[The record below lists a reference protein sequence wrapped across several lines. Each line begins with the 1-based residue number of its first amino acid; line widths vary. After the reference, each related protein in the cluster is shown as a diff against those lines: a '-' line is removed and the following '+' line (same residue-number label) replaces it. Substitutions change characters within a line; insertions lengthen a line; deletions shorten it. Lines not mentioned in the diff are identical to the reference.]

1 MKNNF
6 FNAKREVVDNN
17 IYLKGNIKRKPTQ
30 RFIQTFNTIKNKFNK
45 KIKFC
50 DVGCATGGFID
61 FLNKKFP
68 ENEYYGFEKS
78 IALLKKCR
86 KNIPYAKIMKIDIEK
101 KLKLKIKF
109 DCITMIGI
117 LMNFDE
123 PKKSISNCLKMLKKN
138 GILVIYSP
146 FNEYPIDTITRSK
159 RSKNNYWELG
169 WNVHSKL
176 TIEKIL
182 RSLSAKNYKWKNFI
196 VNFTV
201 KKKKDP
207 LRVWTVNVNG
217 KRILFNGASQ
227 YIDGKFLIIKK

>member
-1 MKNNF
+1 MPKN
-6 FNAKREVVDNN
+6 A
-17 IYLKGNIKRKPTQ
+17 
-30 RFIQTFNTIKNKFNK
+30 
-45 KIKFC
+45 
-50 DVGCATGGFID
+50 
-61 FLNKKFP
+61 
-68 ENEYYGFEKS
+68 
-78 IALLKKCR
+78 
-86 KNIPYAKIMKIDIEK
+86 
-101 KLKLKIKF
+101 
-109 DCITMIGI
+109 
-117 LMNFDE
+117 
-123 PKKSISNCLKMLKKN
+123 KKN